1 MPTDLP
7 PLVGQ
12 SPAFLT
18 MMQEVSRVAV
28 LNRPV
33 IVIGERGTGK
43 ELIADRLHY
52 LSGRWAQPLM
62 KLNCGALPETLV
74 ESELFGH
81 EAGAFTGAV
90 RRRPGRFERADGGS
104 LFLDEIANAP
114 LSVQEKIL
122 RVVEYGQFE
131 RLGSSSTLRCDV
143 RIIAASN
150 EDLRAAA
157 EAGRFRHDL
166 LDRLAFAV
174 LTLPPLRA
182 RREDILTLADHFG
195 RGIAVELGWRQFPG
209 FAPAAARTLL
219 DYDWPGNVRELK
231 NVAERAVCQAPRP
244 EQLIEA
250 IELDPFASPYRPAAR
265 TRERSAADSSA
276 VLPAAATEGPAEGF
290 TAAVAGFERELLIRA
305 LTASAN
311 NQRVAA
317 QALGLPY
324 HQFRQRLN
332 KHGLIGGRAGR
343 QEAPAAEAPA
353 AEAPAAEAPA
363 AEAAGLHGGGEP
375 GRIPADSEG

>member
-12 SPAFLT
+12 SPAFLQL
-18 MMQEVSRVAV
+18 MQEVSRVAV

-114 LSVQEKIL
+114 SSVQEKIL

-131 RLGSSSTLRCDV
+131 RLGSSVTLRCDV

-182 RREDILTLADHFG
+182 RRDDILTLADHFG
-195 RGIAVELGWRQFPG
+195 RSIAVELGWRRFPG
-209 FAPAAARTLL
+209 FAPGAARALL
-219 DYDWPGNVRELK
+219 DHDWPGNVRELK
-231 NVAERAVCQAPRP
+231 NVAERAVCRAPRS

-250 IELDPFASPYRPAAR
+250 IELDPFASPYRPQPR
-265 TRERSAADSSA
+265 QDERPRASSA
-276 VLPAAATEGPAEGF
+276 PVTGALPTAGF
-290 TAAVAGFERELLIRA
+290 TAAVAGFERELLMRA
-305 LTASAN
+305 LAAAAN

-317 QALGLPY
+317 HALGLPY
-324 HQFRQRLN
+324 HQFRQRLS
-332 KHGLIGGRAGR
+332 KHGLIGGRTTRQQATAG
-343 QEAPAAEAPA
+343 AG
-353 AEAPAAEAPA
+353 
-363 AEAAGLHGGGEP
+363 AGLHGLTEP
-375 GRIPADSEG
+375 GRISGVSPG

>member
-12 SPAFLT
+12 SPAFLQL
-18 MMQEVSRVAV
+18 MQEVSRVAV

-33 IVIGERGTGK
+33 IVVGERGTGK

-131 RLGSSSTLRCDV
+131 RLGSSVSLRCDV

-150 EDLRAAA
+150 EDLRRAA

-174 LTLPPLRA
+174 LTLPPLRV
-182 RREDILTLADHFG
+182 RRDDILTLADHFG
-195 RGIAVELGWRQFPG
+195 RAIAVELGWRRFPG
-209 FAPAAARTLL
+209 FAPAAAQALL

-231 NVAERAVCQAPRP
+231 NVVERAVYQAPRP

-250 IELDPFASPYRPAAR
+250 IVLDPFASPYRPVA
-265 TRERSAADSSA
+265 E
-276 VLPAAATEGPAEGF
+276 VLQAPAPASLPTTPTALPQEGF
-290 TAAVAGFERELLIRA
+290 TAAVARFERDLLSRA
-305 LTASAN
+305 LIAAEH
-311 NQRVAA
+311 NQRTAA
-317 QALGLPY
+317 RTLGLAY
-324 HQFRQRLN
+324 HQFRQRLS
-332 KHGLIGGRAGR
+332 KHGLIGDRLTR
-343 QEAPAAEAPA
+343 KETPPAADAP
-353 AEAPAAEAPA
+353 
-363 AEAAGLHGGGEP
+363 LHGASEP
-375 GRIPADSEG
+375 GRIAGNV

>member
-1 MPTDLP
+1 
-7 PLVGQ
+7 
-12 SPAFLT
+12 
-18 MMQEVSRVAV
+18 
-28 LNRPV
+28 
-33 IVIGERGTGK
+33 
-43 ELIADRLHY
+43 
-52 LSGRWAQPLM
+52 M

-131 RLGSSSTLRCDV
+131 RLGSSATLRCDV

-150 EDLRAAA
+150 VDLRAEA

-174 LTLPPLRA
+174 VTLPPLRA
-182 RREDILTLADHFG
+182 RRDDILTLADHFG
-195 RGIAVELGWRQFPG
+195 RAIAVELGWRRFPG
-209 FAPAAARTLL
+209 FAPGAARALL

-231 NVAERAVCQAPRP
+231 NVVERAVARAPRP

-250 IELDPFASPYRPAAR
+250 IELDPFASPYRPQPR
-265 TRERSAADSSA
+265 REDRPPESAAPPP
-276 VLPAAATEGPAEGF
+276 VELPAAGF
-290 TAAVAGFERELLIRA
+290 TAAVAGFERALLVRA
-305 LTASAN
+305 LSEAAH

-317 QALGLPY
+317 RVLGLPY
-324 HQFRQRLN
+324 HQFRQRLS
-332 KHGLIGGRAGR
+332 KHGLIGGRAKR
-343 QEAPAAEAPA
+343 EESPAD
-353 AEAPAAEAPA
+353 
-363 AEAAGLHGGGEP
+363 AGLHGRTEP
-375 GRIPADSEG
+375 GRIAGDKSG